1 MNKQTQIVYA
11 YCQVKADTLY
21 YLKTAK
27 LSVKNHFF
35 VTAWLSRY
43 EEYALTGE
51 KPKLIVD
58 AKRRKLWKLL

>member
-1 MNKQTQIVYA
+1 MNKQTRLVYR
-11 YCQVKADTLY
+11 YCQVKADTLC

-27 LSVKNHFF
+27 LSVRNHFA

-51 KPKLIVD
+51 KPKLKYTHIGEI
-58 AKRRKLWKLL
+58 LNG